1 MIDTAARAEMVRTL
15 MALEFIFAM
24 LPGFYGVFY
33 VLGQILHRRWLTWL
47 GYGFGLAQLVVT
59 EMMIRT
65 GYLDTF
71 TIRLMIIIAL
81 AYLVLPPTL
90 WHLAKAIHRVNTRD
104 ELQA

>member
-1 MIDTAARAEMVRTL
+1 MIDAAARADMVRTL

-33 VLGQILHRRWLTWL
+33 ILGQMLHRRWLTWL
-47 GYGFGLAQLVVT
+47 GYGFGVAQLVVT

-65 GYLDTF
+65 GYLDAFWTH
-71 TIRLMIIIAL
+71 LMIVIAL

-90 WHLAKAIHRVNTRD
+90 WYLAKAIHRVNTRD
-104 ELQA
+104 ELRA